1 MGLKFEHT
9 LAIYSATGFFKIH
22 EIIPN
27 ITGEIAVYAR
37 SYPWRPGAHSEQ
49 VAAIWG
55 VHKAYML

>member
-1 MGLKFEHT
+1 MGLKFDHT
-9 LAIYSATGFFKIH
+9 LAIYSATGFFKIR

-37 SYPWRPGAHSEQ
+37 PWRPGAHSEQ
-49 VAAIWG
+49 VAEIWG